1 MKAFIDCDC
10 EILQKTLELFLKGHA
25 ASAQDCDFVISDE
38 PQSSVKP
45 LFLIGEGGD
54 LALPFSKQMLLSKLE
69 DFQGELKRDLS
80 EYGAASA
87 EDEICA
93 LFDEFKAKII
103 EILRRQNG

>member
-10 EILQKTLELFLKGHA
+10 EILQKTLELFLKSHA
-25 ASAQDCDFVISDE
+25 ASAQDCDFMISDE
-38 PQSSVKP
+38 PRNSAKP
-45 LFLIGEGGD
+45 LFLIGEDGD
-54 LALPFSKQMLLSKLE
+54 LALPFSRQLLSRLE
-69 DFQGELKRDLS
+69 DFQSSLRVDLS
-80 EYGAASA
+80 GYDAASA

>member
-38 PQSSVKP
+38 PQSSAKP
-45 LFLIGEGGD
+45 LFLIGEDGD
-54 LALPFSKQMLLSKLE
+54 LTLPFSKYTLLTKLE
-69 DFQGELKRDLS
+69 DFQGLLKRDLS
-80 EYGAASA
+80 GYDAA
-87 EDEICA
+87 EEEICA
-93 LFDEFKAKII
+93 LFDEFKEKII

>member
-10 EILQKTLELFLKGHA
+10 EILQKTLELFLKDRA
-25 ASAQDCDFVISDE
+25 VSAQDCDFVISDE

-69 DFQGELKRDLS
+69 DFQGELKQDFS
-80 EYGAASA
+80 EYDTA
-87 EDEICA
+87 EAEICA
-93 LFDEFKAKII
+93 LFDEFKARII

>member
-10 EILQKTLELFLKGHA
+10 EILQRTLELFLKDCA

-38 PQSSVKP
+38 PQRSAKP

-54 LALPFSKQMLLSKLE
+54 LALPFSKNTLLSRLE
-69 DFQGELKRDLS
+69 DFQSSLKRDFG
-80 EYGAASA
+80 EYDAA
-87 EDEICA
+87 EEEICA

>member
-1 MKAFIDCDC
+1 M
-10 EILQKTLELFLKGHA
+10 QKTLELFLKGHA

-38 PQSSVKP
+38 PQSSAKP
-45 LFLIGEGGD
+45 LFLIGEDGD
-54 LALPFSKQMLLSKLE
+54 LTLPFSKHTLLSRLE

-80 EYGAASA
+80 ECDAASA
-87 EDEICA
+87 EAEICA

>member
-10 EILQKTLELFLKGHA
+10 EILQKTLELFLKDHA

-38 PQSSVKP
+38 PQSSAKP

-54 LALPFSKQMLLSKLE
+54 LTLPFSKNTLLTKLE
-69 DFQGELKRDLS
+69 DFQGSLNQDFS
-80 EYGAASA
+80 EYDAA
-87 EDEICA
+87 EEEICA

>member
-10 EILQKTLELFLKGHA
+10 EILQKTLELFLKDHA

-38 PQSSVKP
+38 PQSSAKP
-45 LFLIGEGGD
+45 LFLIGEDGD
-54 LALPFSKQMLLSKLE
+54 LALPFSKR
-69 DFQGELKRDLS
+69 DFSGYDAVE
-80 EYGAASA
+80 E
-87 EDEICA
+87 EICA

>member
-38 PQSSVKP
+38 PQSSAKP
-45 LFLIGEGGD
+45 LFLIGEDGD
-54 LALPFSKQMLLSKLE
+54 LTLPFSKNTLLSKLE
-69 DFQGELKRDLS
+69 DFQGSLKRDFS
-80 EYGAASA
+80 GYDAA
-87 EDEICA
+87 EEEICA

>member
-10 EILQKTLELFLKGHA
+10 EILQKTLELFLKDHA

-38 PQSSVKP
+38 PQSSAKP

-54 LALPFSKQMLLSKLE
+54 LTLPFSKNTLLSKLE
-69 DFQGELKRDLS
+69 DFQGSLKQDLS
-80 EYGAASA
+80 EYDAA
-87 EDEICA
+87 EEEICA
-93 LFDEFKAKII
+93 LFDEFKARII

>member
-10 EILQKTLELFLKGHA
+10 EILQKTLELFLKDHA

-45 LFLIGEGGD
+45 LFLIGEDGD
-54 LALPFSKQMLLSKLE
+54 LTLPFSKNTLLSKLE
-69 DFQGELKRDLS
+69 DFQGSLKQDFS
-80 EYGAASA
+80 ECDAA
-87 EDEICA
+87 EEEICA
-93 LFDEFKAKII
+93 LFDEFKARII

>member
-10 EILQKTLELFLKGHA
+10 EILQKTLELFLKDHA

-38 PQSSVKP
+38 LQSSAKP
-45 LFLIGEGGD
+45 LFLIGEDGD

-69 DFQGELKRDLS
+69 DFQGELKRGFS
-80 EYGAASA
+80 EYDTA
-87 EDEICA
+87 EAEICA

>member
-10 EILQKTLELFLKGHA
+10 EILQKTLELFLKDHT

-38 PQSSVKP
+38 PQSSAKP

-54 LALPFSKQMLLSKLE
+54 LALPFSKQMLLSTLE
-69 DFQGELKRDLS
+69 DFQSELKRDFS
-80 EYGAASA
+80 ECDAT
-87 EDEICA
+87 EEEICA

>member
-10 EILQKTLELFLKGHA
+10 EILQKTLELFLRDHA

-45 LFLIGEGGD
+45 LFLIGEDGD
-54 LALPFSKQMLLSKLE
+54 LTLPFSKNTLLSKLE
-69 DFQGELKRDLS
+69 DFQGSLKQDFS
-80 EYGAASA
+80 ECDAA
-87 EDEICA
+87 EEEICA
-93 LFDEFKAKII
+93 LFDEFKARII

>member
-10 EILQKTLELFLKGHA
+10 EILQKTLELFLKDHA

-38 PQSSVKP
+38 QQSSAKP

-54 LALPFSKQMLLSKLE
+54 LTLPFSKNTLLSKLE
-69 DFQGELKRDLS
+69 DFQGSLKQDLS
-80 EYGAASA
+80 EYDAA
-87 EDEICA
+87 EEEICA
-93 LFDEFKAKII
+93 LFDEFKARII

>member
-10 EILQKTLELFLKGHA
+10 EILQKTLELFLKDHA
-25 ASAQDCDFVISDE
+25 VSAQDCDFVISDE

-45 LFLIGEGGD
+45 LFLIGEDGD
-54 LALPFSKQMLLSKLE
+54 LALPFSKQMLLSRLE
-69 DFQGELKRDLS
+69 DFQSSLRVDLS
-80 EYGAASA
+80 GYDAASV

-93 LFDEFKAKII
+93 LFDEFKEKII

>member
-10 EILQKTLELFLKGHA
+10 EILQKTLELFLKDHA

-54 LALPFSKQMLLSKLE
+54 LTLPFSKNTLLSKLE
-69 DFQGELKRDLS
+69 DFQGSLKRDLS
-80 EYGAASA
+80 EYDVV
-87 EDEICA
+87 EEEICA
-93 LFDEFKAKII
+93 LFDEFKARII

>member
-10 EILQKTLELFLKGHA
+10 EILQRTLELFLKGHA

-38 PQSSVKP
+38 PQSSAKP

-54 LALPFSKQMLLSKLE
+54 LTLPFSKHTLLSRLE
-69 DFQGELKRDLS
+69 DFQSSLRVDLS
-80 EYGAASA
+80 GYDATEAQ
-87 EDEICA
+87 ICA
-93 LFDEFKAKII
+93 LFDEFKARII

>member
-10 EILQKTLELFLKGHA
+10 EILQKTLELFLKDHA

-38 PQSSVKP
+38 PQSSAKP

-54 LALPFSKQMLLSKLE
+54 LTLPFSKNTLLTKLE
-69 DFQGELKRDLS
+69 DFQGSLKRDLS
-80 EYGAASA
+80 EYDAA
-87 EDEICA
+87 EEEICA
-93 LFDEFKAKII
+93 LFDEFKAKVI

>member
-10 EILQKTLELFLKGHA
+10 EILQKTLELFLKDHA

-38 PQSSVKP
+38 PRNSTKP

-54 LALPFSKQMLLSKLE
+54 LALPFSQQMLLSTLE
-69 DFQGELKRDLS
+69 DFQSELKRDFS
-80 EYGAASA
+80 ECDATSV
-87 EDEICA
+87 EVEICA

>member
-10 EILQKTLELFLKGHA
+10 EILQKTLELFLKDHV

-38 PQSSVKP
+38 QQSSVKP
-45 LFLIGEGGD
+45 LFLIGEDGD
-54 LALPFSKQMLLSKLE
+54 LALPFSKNTLLSRLE
-69 DFQGELKRDLS
+69 DFQGSLKRDLS
-80 EYGAASA
+80 EYDAT
-87 EDEICA
+87 EEEICA